1 MVLLQVQKWLNELCE
16 ELSERL
22 VRDLERNKRIAR
34 TLTLHASAYKVF
46 LSFIPLA
53 MYYQSTRKASCLPS
67 CNLQGTK
74 LSLHLNIYYYIIYG
88 TSHVMCFNPPVE

>member
-22 VRDLERNKRIAR
+22 VHDMERNKRIAR

-46 LSFIPLA
+46 RSLIFFF
-53 MYYQSTRKASCLPS
+53 
-67 CNLQGTK
+67 CNILTANK
-74 LSLHLNIYYYIIYG
+74 KSLTFTVLEPPGNQVITALEYMLLYG
-88 TSHVMCFNPPVE
+88 TSHIMCL